1 LAISNQTSSNTSE
14 KSIYIFKVIALQNAD
29 GSYDWNGK
37 IFENKA
43 AFEKALRECV
53 YVGKILIIED

>member
-1 LAISNQTSSNTSE
+1 
-14 KSIYIFKVIALQNAD
+14 VIALQNAD
-29 GSYDWNGK
+29 GSYDWNGE